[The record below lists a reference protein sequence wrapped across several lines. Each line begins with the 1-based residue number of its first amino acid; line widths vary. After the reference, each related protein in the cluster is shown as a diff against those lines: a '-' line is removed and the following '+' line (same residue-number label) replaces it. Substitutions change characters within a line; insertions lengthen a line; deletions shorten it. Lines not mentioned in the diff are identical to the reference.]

1 MIDIKS
7 MSPEEI
13 RELLAS
19 LGEPGFRAEQI
30 FRWLHAGARSFEE
43 MTNLAKP
50 LREKL
55 ATLCEIRIAEIA
67 RKQVSAQDG
76 TVKYLWRLTDG
87 NCVESVFMEYRHG
100 NTVCLSTQVGCRMG
114 CRFCAS
120 TMDGLVRNLTA
131 SEMLEQVLRAQEDTG
146 KQVSNLVLMG
156 TGEPLDNYENVLKF
170 LELVNH
176 PWGLH
181 IGMRH
186 ISLSTCGICD
196 KIEEL
201 AEKRLGLTL
210 SISLHAPEDP
220 ARDRIMP
227 INRKY
232 NLKRLMAACRSYFEK
247 TSRRISFEYT
257 MIRGVSD
264 TPEAA
269 DKLGALL
276 AGFPCHVNL
285 IPLNPVDGRD
295 FRPSSRE
302 RVEAFQKR
310 LEARGAHGDG
320 APEPGERY

>member
-1 MIDIKS
+1 
-7 MSPEEI
+7 
-13 RELLAS
+13 
-19 LGEPGFRAEQI
+19 
-30 FRWLHAGARSFEE
+30 
-43 MTNLAKP
+43 MT
-50 LREKL
+50 R
-55 ATLCEIRIAEIA
+55 
-67 RKQVSAQDG
+67 
-76 TVKYLWRLTDG
+76 
-87 NCVESVFMEYRHG
+87 
-100 NTVCLSTQVGCRMG
+100 
-114 CRFCAS
+114 
-120 TMDGLVRNLTA
+120 
-131 SEMLEQVLRAQEDTG
+131 
-146 KQVSNLVLMG
+146 
-156 TGEPLDNYENVLKF
+156 
-170 LELVNH
+170 
-176 PWGLH
+176 
-181 IGMRH
+181 
-186 ISLSTCGICD
+186 
-196 KIEEL
+196 
-201 AEKRLGLTL
+201 

-310 LEARGAHGDG
+310 LEARGLTVTVRRSLGSDIDAACGQLKRSFAAAENARGDKL
-320 APEPGERY
+320 